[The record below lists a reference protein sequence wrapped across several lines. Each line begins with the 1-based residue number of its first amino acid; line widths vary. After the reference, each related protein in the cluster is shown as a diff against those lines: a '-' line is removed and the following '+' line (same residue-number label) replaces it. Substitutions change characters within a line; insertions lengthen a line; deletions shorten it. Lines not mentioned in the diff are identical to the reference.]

1 MIEIDDEEFE
11 KIINKSIEG
20 LPKIYQENLKD
31 VAFIVEDVPSLEQR
45 QRMNLGPNQSLF
57 GLYEGVPLSRR
68 MGTVKTLPD
77 KITIYKKVIEM
88 TSNTKAELYDRV
100 GRTIWHEV
108 AHYYGLDHQKI
119 KELEDKESS

>member
-1 MIEIDDEEFE
+1 
-11 KIINKSIEG
+11 
-20 LPKIYQENLKD
+20 
-31 VAFIVEDVPSLEQR
+31 
-45 QRMNLGPNQSLF
+45 MNLGPNQSLF